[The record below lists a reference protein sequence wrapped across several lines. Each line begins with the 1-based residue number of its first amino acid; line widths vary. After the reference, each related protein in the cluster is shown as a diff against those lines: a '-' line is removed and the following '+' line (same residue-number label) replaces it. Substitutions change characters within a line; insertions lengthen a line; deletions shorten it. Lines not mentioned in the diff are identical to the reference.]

1 MSLDRK
7 DLRLKLD
14 ANTHAGLDLL
24 ADVDGMQLSDLAEQ
38 IIGEWVR
45 RRIHAATVV
54 AEGAARLGIAGNRR
68 DSAGKSGSGRD

>member
-14 ANTHAGLDLL
+14 PEVHSGLDLL
-24 ADVDGMQLSDLAEQ
+24 ADVDGKQLADLAEE
-38 IIGEWVR
+38 IVGEWVR

-54 AEGAARLGIAGNRR
+54 AERARRLGIAGNPRE
-68 DSAGKSGSGRD
+68 SAGVAGSGRE